1 MSNKEQTLI
10 LAIDQGTTSS
20 RAILFDTEGNITAV
34 RQQELGLTY
43 PHSGWV
49 EQDPEKIWQDTLKV
63 CQDVLQDTPSALEQ
77 TVAIGITNQ
86 RETTIVWDKLTG
98 KAVYNAIVWQD
109 RRTADYCE
117 ALVKQGHESQVQE
130 KTGLLIDPYFSAT
143 KIAWILDNVEGVRQ
157 RAEAGELLFGTID
170 SFLLWRLTEG
180 KVHAT
185 DASNA
190 SRSLLLNIA
199 TGQWDEDL
207 LALFNIPQSM
217 LPEVR
222 DNVSDFGT
230 VNKSLLGKSLPI
242 NAMIGDQQAAL
253 VGQACFEPGMIK
265 STYGTGCFMLMNL
278 GDQQLASA
286 HRLVTTIAYRLN
298 GKTTYAFEG
307 SIFVAGAAI
316 QWLRD
321 GLAMF
326 EHASESEAM
335 ALSIDSNDGVY
346 FVPALTGLG
355 APYWRPDV
363 RGAIVGLGRDST
375 SAHIARAALEAQAY
389 QTRDLLEAMNADNQ
403 DDKLSVIRADGGLVA
418 NKMVCQFL
426 ADILQVKIEVP
437 AVTEATAWG
446 AASLAGI
453 GAGVFDGVEDI
464 AGIWAKQYEYQAAIS
479 ASDADVLYAGW
490 QRAIDGLLKMSAG

>member
-1 MSNKEQTLI
+1 MSNKEQTLL

-49 EQDPEKIWQDTLKV
+49 EQDPEEIWQDTLKV
-63 CQDVLQDTPSALEQ
+63 CQDVLQDTPTALEQ
-77 TVAIGITNQ
+77 TAAIGITNQ
-86 RETTIVWDKLTG
+86 RETAVVWDRHTG

-109 RRTADYCE
+109 RRTADQCQV
-117 ALVKQGHESQVQE
+117 LVEQGHESLVQE
-130 KTGLLIDPYFSAT
+130 KTGLLLDPYFSAT
-143 KIAWILDNVEGVRQ
+143 KISWILEHVDGARQ

-170 SFLLWRLTEG
+170 SFLLWRLTKG

-185 DASNA
+185 DATNA

-199 TGQWDEDL
+199 TGQWDDEL
-207 LALFNIPQSM
+207 LALFNIPKSM

-222 DNVSDFGT
+222 DNVADFGT
-230 VNKSLLGKSLPI
+230 VDKSLLGKALPI
-242 NAMIGDQQAAL
+242 KAMVGDQQAAL
-253 VGQACFEPGMIK
+253 VGQACFERGMIK

-278 GDQQLASA
+278 GDQPVASQ

-298 GKTTYAFEG
+298 GKTTYALEG

-326 EHASESEAM
+326 KHASESEAM
-335 ALSIDSNDGVY
+335 AQSLASNEGVY

-363 RGAIVGLGRDST
+363 RGTIVGLGRDTT

-389 QTRDLLEAMNADNQ
+389 QTRDLLTAMNADN
-403 DDKLSVIRADGGLVA
+403 KGVLCEVIRADGGLVA

-453 GAGVFDGVEDI
+453 GAGVFAGIDDI
-464 AGIWAKQYEYQAAIS
+464 ADIWQCQNEYQTVMS
-479 ASDADVLYAGW
+479 ATEADRLYAGW
-490 QRAIDGLLKMSAG
+490 QQAIQGLLSVS